1 MTAFSRLALA
11 LALLLTGAIARPAIA
26 PAAGDPPVRD
36 QQRIADER
44 AAAEAHFG
52 ERQRECLERFVA
64 TPCVDAAKRE
74 RRETLSRLRRE
85 QNQLDDSQHKARA
98 ADRNAAIRKGQ
109 DAEAVREEASVKG
122 RVPREPSRP
131 ASAASRADAAAAGRA
146 IRGPQRSEQ
155 EARSRATFDAAQR
168 AAEAHR
174 AEVEARNARHEAKHK
189 PAAPLPLP
197 PGASA
202 P

>member
-1 MTAFSRLALA
+1 MTSSFRFVLALM
-11 LALLLTGAIARPAIA
+11 LLLAGAIPRSAIA
-26 PAAGDPPVRD
+26 AMAGDPPVRD
-36 QQRIADER
+36 QQTIAEER
-44 AAAEAHFG
+44 AAAEARFG

-85 QNQLDDSQHKARA
+85 QNQVDDSQRKARA
-98 ADRNAAIRKGQ
+98 ADRNEAIRKRQG
-109 DAEAVREEASVKG
+109 AEAVREEAPVKG

-131 ASAASRADAAAAGRA
+131 ASAAPRAEAPAAGRA
-146 IRGPQRSEQ
+146 IGAPQRSEH
-155 EARSRATFDAAQR
+155 EARSRATFDAAR
-168 AAEAHR
+168 HAAEAHR
-174 AEVEARNARHEAKHK
+174 AEVEARNARREAKHK